1 MIRHDGKLLR
11 VVAPSGVPAYRTLV
25 ASGLLDEL
33 LEKQLLVTHEEVDP
47 SEAGVAADH
56 VVLAPEV
63 IPFVSYPYE
72 WSFSQLKDAALLTLE
87 MNVIALEHGM
97 VLRDA
102 SAYNIQ
108 FVGCRPIMI
117 DTLSFGE
124 YEEGEPWIAYK
135 QFCEHFL
142 APLALMNAA
151 GLEAGR
157 LSRSTLDGV
166 PLPLASRLLPRGTK
180 LKPSLASH
188 VHAHAWAQ
196 TGLAD
201 DGKGTA
207 EKPAR
212 RVSKRSLLALTDS
225 LRRAVEKLEPAEGP
239 SVWAEYYEDTNYSE
253 AAAGSKESFVETAAA
268 ELGPSMVWDLGANTG
283 RFSALCAEHCPYIVA
298 MDVDPACVERLYV
311 AGRDAGD
318 RSVLPLVMDLMN
330 ASPSLGWAFAERDS
344 VVERGTP
351 DLVLALAL
359 IHHLVIAGNVPLP
372 MFVEFMAGLAPWAV
386 IEFVPKED
394 SQVER
399 LLRSREDIFPDYTQA
414 GFEAALEGRY
424 TIERKEPVESSERTM
439 YLLRS
444 ALFDPQE

>member
-1 MIRHDGKLLR
+1 MIRKDGRLLR
-11 VVAPSGVPAYRTLV
+11 VVTPPGVPAYRSLA
-25 ASGLLDEL
+25 ASGLLGEL
-33 LEKQLLVTHEEVDP
+33 HEKRMLVTHEEVDP
-47 SEAGVAADH
+47 AEAGVGADH

-63 IPFVSYPYE
+63 VPFVSYPYE

-87 MNVIALEHGM
+87 MNLMALEHGM

-108 FVGCRPIMI
+108 FVGCRPVMI

-124 YEEGEPWIAYK
+124 YEEGEPWVAYK

-142 APLALMNAA
+142 APLALMSAA

-157 LSRSTLDGV
+157 LSRSTLEGI
-166 PLPLASRLLPRGTK
+166 PLPLASRLLPRSTK

-201 DGKGTA
+201 DGKEKG
-207 EKPAR
+207 EKPER

-239 SVWAEYYEDTNYSE
+239 SVWADYYEDTNYSE
-253 AAAGSKESFVETAAA
+253 DAARSKETFVERAAGEI
-268 ELGPSMVWDLGANTG
+268 GPGMVWDLGANTG

-318 RSVLPLVMDLMN
+318 RSVLPLVMDLAN
-330 ASPSLGWAFAERDS
+330 ASPSLGWALAERDS
-344 VVERGTP
+344 LVGRGTP
-351 DLVLALAL
+351 ELVLALAL

-372 MFVEFMAGLAPWAV
+372 MFLEFMAGLAPWAV

-394 SQVER
+394 SQVQR
-399 LLRSREDIFPDYTQA
+399 LLRSREDIFPEYSLE
-414 GFEAALEGRY
+414 GFEAALDGHY
-424 TIERKEPVESSERTM
+424 AVERKKAVESSERTM

-444 ALFDPQE
+444 DSAR